1 MEFRIVSDESLKRIC
16 EELDYPNIG
25 RTCEQL
31 LPSERV
37 ELIKQLCP
45 EINRIAVSWI
55 VSDMKNYTANF
66 GVDRPFTDYLMEE
79 LGK

>member
-1 MEFRIVSDESLKRIC
+1 MEFRIITANKKIQGIYLNGKS
-16 EELDYPNIG
+16 
-25 RTCEQL
+25 
-31 LPSERV
+31 PSELTAEEKV